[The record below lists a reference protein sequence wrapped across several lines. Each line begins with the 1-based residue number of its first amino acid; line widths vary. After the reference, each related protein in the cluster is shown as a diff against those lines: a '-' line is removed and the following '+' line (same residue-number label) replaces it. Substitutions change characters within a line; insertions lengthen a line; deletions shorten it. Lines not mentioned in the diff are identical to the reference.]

1 MHHILKSHH
10 PVRHVKSFKYA
21 FEGVFHA
28 LFNEANFRVQVLIA
42 GVATYLGFYFK
53 IDHTE
58 WSLLV
63 LSMGFLLSAELINT
77 VVEEF
82 IDNLIKEDHAGAKV
96 IKDVAAGFVLITAVT
111 TLIILILIFGHRIA
125 NIFV

>member
-28 LFNEANFRVQVLIA
+28 LLNEGNFRVQVVIA
-42 GVATYLGFYFK
+42 TVATYLGFYFN

-58 WSLLV
+58 WALLV

-77 VVEEF
+77 VVEEV
-82 IDNLIKEDHAGAKV
+82 IDNLITEQHLGAKI
-96 IKDVAAGFVLITAVT
+96 IKDVSAGYVLISAITS
-111 TLIILILIFGHRIA
+111 LLILILIFGHH
-125 NIFV
+125 FVK